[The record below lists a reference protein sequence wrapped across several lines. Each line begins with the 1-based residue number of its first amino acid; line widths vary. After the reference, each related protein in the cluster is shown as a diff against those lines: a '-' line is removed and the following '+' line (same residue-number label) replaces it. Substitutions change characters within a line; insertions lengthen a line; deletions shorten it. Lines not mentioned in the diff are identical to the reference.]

1 VRGRSP
7 PLHPSRNRAMRF
19 ELISGQEQPHALL
32 KREFARGR
40 VSHAYLFL
48 GPNQVGKTAT
58 AVALAQLL
66 NCEKI
71 EADSV
76 EPCDTCDA
84 CIRIRENRH
93 LDVQFVRPRM
103 YAERKSGGSTERGW
117 GGADLPPLA
126 PEYIDDSIISI
137 ETVRH
142 FLSMASHKPVAG
154 RHRVYVFCEAEKM
167 NIQAQNCLLKTL
179 EEPIPNSSIILIAQ
193 HAGELLPTIVSRC
206 QSVRFGL
213 VAEEVIRDLL
223 LQRTPLDGERAALI
237 ASMSGGRPG
246 WAFRAAENT
255 EIVALREGVF
265 DFVVA
270 VYNGNHAEALGLAE
284 RACEFAETLWRAEK
298 IRSERE
304 EEDLN
309 DASSRSRIQRSSQ
322 AAFLEILAEWYRDIL
337 LGRDGS
343 SEVAVTNVQALEWIQ
358 EAAGKYSP
366 SELIHYIE
374 QIHRARHYILS
385 NANGHLVF
393 EALFLNLTRKSKTRR

>member
-1 VRGRSP
+1 
-7 PLHPSRNRAMRF
+7 M
-19 ELISGQEQPHALL
+19 
-32 KREFARGR
+32 
-40 VSHAYLFL
+40 
-48 GPNQVGKTAT
+48 
-58 AVALAQLL
+58 
-66 NCEKI
+66 
-71 EADSV
+71 
-76 EPCDTCDA
+76 
-84 CIRIRENRH
+84 
-93 LDVQFVRPRM
+93 
-103 YAERKSGGSTERGW
+103 
-117 GGADLPPLA
+117 
-126 PEYIDDSIISI
+126 
-137 ETVRH
+137 
-142 FLSMASHKPVAG
+142 
-154 RHRVYVFCEAEKM
+154 
-167 NIQAQNCLLKTL
+167 